1 MQRWE
6 ESERG
11 GTLTAGLCRRHVSM
25 KRRST
30 PAKYRCRSS
39 AAMPL
44 ATKALAVQ
52 LVMQT
57 STLYARQIRHEVHQQ
72 IGEVWASSTYA
83 RVRRE
88 AGMTR
93 KRTTTE
99 KREACPIAQHTY
111 AQSIHDLGYLPEHF
125 VFIDEVRRRGGG
137 GGVGLP
143 SHSWLGA
150 VRRRTRRQRTGT
162 FSTATPT
169 PAARRGSSS
178 RGPSTSRSVPS
189 PR

>member
-1 MQRWE
+1 MPDVMSPAETRMAVVLFRRLPLTLSLNQRHELVAEQMTTPDRTISRYQVRRCMQRWE

-125 VFIDEVRRRGGG
+125 VFIDEVR
-137 GGVGLP
+137 
-143 SHSWLGA
+143 
-150 VRRRTRRQRTGT
+150 
-162 FSTATPT
+162 
-169 PAARRGSSS
+169 
-178 RGPSTSRSVPS
+178 
-189 PR
+189 